1 MSSDAEREE
10 NHEDIP
16 DWSDEYLH
24 RVAERLEFNYDLE
37 ADHRVRGESFGLY
50 GALTLESHKQFIHSA
65 LSYGHHESVEHLYA
79 RRVEEPTT
87 ADLEALVA
95 LGHDL
100 AADIDADEE
109 HFSTEFTFALV
120 VERIPD
126 DVREFV
132 AGFRDRTLLKYG
144 YYGHY
149 EVNLLVVTPDAETLI
164 ASENADVAAA
174 FRLWDT
180 SESEP
185 SGLVS
190 RIVGLFG

>member
-1 MSSDAEREE
+1 MSSDSEREPTA
-10 NHEDIP
+10 DLP
-16 DWSDEYLH
+16 DWDDEYLN
-24 RVAERLEFNYDLE
+24 RVAERLQFNYDLE
-37 ADHRVRGESFGLY
+37 SDHRVRGEPFSLY
-50 GALTLESHKQFIHSA
+50 GALTLESHKQFVHSA
-65 LSYGHHESVEHLYA
+65 LSYGHHESAEHLYA
-79 RRVEEPTT
+79 RRRDGVRV

-100 AADIDADEE
+100 GDAIDADEE

-149 EVNLLVVTPDAETLI
+149 EVNLVVVAPDLETLV

-174 FRLWDT
+174 FRLWEVEDP
-180 SESEP
+180 ESD
-185 SGLVS
+185 GLVS
-190 RIVGLFG
+190 RLAGLFG